1 MDKISQDIL
10 LHQFLEGLYQKIG
23 IEINKLDTEK
33 AKGNK
38 HYELLI
44 REENAKATIA
54 DLNKI
59 GGDLYWGILED
70 LKKKYGV
77 ELRSFKKK
85 EKK

>member
-1 MDKISQDIL
+1 MDKLYQDIL

-23 IEINKLDTEK
+23 IEINKLDAEK

-38 HYELLI
+38 HFELLI
-44 REENAKATIA
+44 REENAKATIS

-70 LKKKYGV
+70 LKKKYAV

>member
-1 MDKISQDIL
+1 MNKLYQDIL

-33 AKGNK
+33 SKGNK
-38 HYELLI
+38 HFELLI

-59 GGDLYWGILED
+59 GRGSVLGDTGRPE
-70 LKKKYGV
+70 
-77 ELRSFKKK
+77 K
-85 EKK
+85 EI